1 MMRAIERAYE
11 PKIAAELARAYT
23 VAVAQWERTGA
34 VGDIE
39 DHQNNMRRIASEMAA
54 MAVRAFGAETDR
66 LLKRVERRDFA
77 ATLAKLAGRYI
88 ALEAFRRRIVDIAE
102 TTRNQ
107 VIAAVARGFDEGL
120 GQSGVARFVLDL
132 VPQFSKARAGVIART
147 ETHGA
152 ANYGALGAAK
162 ETGLDLRKIW
172 IAAEDER
179 TREDHAQANGQTVG
193 IDDAFDVGGSS
204 LMYPGDPAGPAGQV
218 INCRCTH
225 GYVPAD

>member
-11 PKIAAELARAYT
+11 PRIAAELARAYT
-23 VAVAQWERTGA
+23 VAVAQWEQTGF
-34 VGDIE
+34 VGQIE
-39 DHQNNMRRIASEMAA
+39 GHENNIRQIASEMAT

-77 ATLAKLAGRYI
+77 ATLAKLAMRYI
-88 ALEAFRRRIVDIAE
+88 GLEAFRRRITNIAD

-107 VIAAVARGFDEGL
+107 VIAAVARGFEEGL
-120 GQSGVARFVLDL
+120 GQAGVAGFVMDL
-132 VPQFSKARAGVIART
+132 VPQFSRQRASVIART

-179 TREDHAQANGQTVG
+179 TREAHAEADGQTVD
-193 IDDAFDVGGSS
+193 IDGMFDIGGAA
-204 LMYPGDPAGPAGQV
+204 LAYPGDPSGPADQV
-218 INCRCTH
+218 INCRCTI